1 VSKAESQPRETVEV
15 EVEVTN
21 EDVVAKKVV
30 EDIQP
35 TFDVIAEKTV
45 IVTNEE
51 QHVIWEGYGLRLYI
65 PPDSLP
71 EGCSQFKL
79 SVNVGLS
86 GEFQLPE
93 NGVLVS
99 AVYSFSHDHIE
110 DLRQPVTLEMEHCAA
125 ASALSNLSVVRANT
139 NSNSFNY
146 VPGGDFSSVK
156 GYAVIKLHS
165 FSRFSTFMRE
175 QFQSLRAHFSNE
187 IEYSAN
193 IYYTKMFYCR
203 FDFEFFIIKRLGAL
217 ATWVEDQ
224 ISKRVKGNYERG
236 PFYNFKFQENKVS
249 LEIEE
254 SCGNGWNM
262 KKLTPLEVFKRDV
275 DKYSDRMELCTCQ
288 VKVWCEN
295 EEVPKELFQKVII
308 KGAKQC
314 NFLTVT
320 SPTTC
325 LTKPALPS
333 SPRSVDT
340 TVLFNVKPKFMAD
353 LSKELGDLTWSEI
366 KSLAVQLEIDYNKLL
381 KIEEQT
387 NQATDRMHQALN
399 IWLKKDP
406 NASWE
411 KVINALDRVKG
422 KDVLI
427 KTLKEKYLPQSPG
440 LQAGGQ

>member
-1 VSKAESQPRETVEV
+1 MAYVSRGGSGSREWRLQMRE
-15 EVEVTN
+15 
-21 EDVVAKKVV
+21 KKVV

-79 SVNVGLS
+79 SVKVGLS

-99 AVYSFSHDHIE
+99 AVYSFSHDPIE
-110 DLRQPVTLEMEHCAA
+110 DLHQPITLEMEHCAA
-125 ASALSNLSVVRANT
+125 ASALSNLSVVRAKK
-139 NSNSFNY
+139 NSNGFNY

-165 FSRFSTFMRE
+165 FCCFSTLMLPH
-175 QFQSLRAHFSNE
+175 SSNE

-193 IYYTKMFYCR
+193 IYYTEMLYCH
-203 FDFEFFIIKRLGAL
+203 FNFEFFIIQNLSAL
-217 ATWVEDQ
+217 AMRVKDQ
-224 ISKRVKGNYERG
+224 ISNRVKGNYKRG
-236 PFYNFKFQENKVS
+236 PFSNFKFQEDEVS
-249 LEIEE
+249 LEIQE

-262 KKLTPLEVFKRDV
+262 MELTPLEVFKRDV
-275 DKYSDRMELCTCQ
+275 DRYGAHMELCTCQ

-320 SPTTC
+320 SPTQC
-325 LTKPALPS
+325 LT
-333 SPRSVDT
+333 SPRSVDS
-340 TVLFNVKPKFMAD
+340 TVFFNVKPKLAD
-353 LSKELGDLTWSEI
+353 LSNELGDLTWNDI
-366 KSLAVQLEIDYNKLL
+366 QSLAVQLEIDFNELL
-381 KIEEQT
+381 KIEGQT
-387 NQATDRMHQALN
+387 DQPTNRMHRALN
-399 IWLKKDP
+399 IWLEKDP

-427 KTLKEKYLPQSPG
+427 QTLKEKYLPQSPG
-440 LQAGGQ
+440 LQAGDQ

>member
-1 VSKAESQPRETVEV
+1 M
-15 EVEVTN
+15 EVTD
-21 EDVVAKKVV
+21 EDVIAKKVV

-35 TFDVIAEKTV
+35 TFEVIAEKTV

-71 EGCSQFKL
+71 EGCSHLEL

-93 NGVLVS
+93 NAVIVS
-99 AVYSFSHDHIE
+99 AVYSFSHHPIE
-110 DLRQPVTLEMEHCAA
+110 SLRQPVTLEMEHCAA
-125 ASALSNLSVVRANT
+125 ASALDNLSVVRANT
-139 NSNSFNY
+139 NSNSFSY
-146 VPGGDFSSVK
+146 VPGGDFTSVK

-165 FSRFSTFMRE
+165 FSRFATFLKKHFR
-175 QFQSLRAHFSNE
+175 SLLPHSSNE

-193 IYYTKMFYCR
+193 IYYTKMLYCH
-203 FDFEFFIIKRLGAL
+203 FNFEFFIIQNLSAL
-217 ATWVEDQ
+217 AKRVEDQ

-236 PFYNFKFQENKVS
+236 PISNFKFQEDEVS
-249 LEIEE
+249 VEIQE

-262 KKLTPLEVFKRDV
+262 KELTPLEVFKRDV
-275 DKYSDRMELCTCQ
+275 DRFSARKELCTCQ

-295 EEVPKELFQKVII
+295 EEAPKHLLQRVLI
-308 KGAKQC
+308 KGAKKQC
-314 NFLTVT
+314 DFLTVT

-333 SPRSVDT
+333 NTPFSPRSVDT
-340 TVLFNVKPKFMAD
+340 TVFFYVKPKLAD
-353 LSKELGDLTWSEI
+353 LSNELGDLTWSEI
-366 KSLAVQLEIDYNKLL
+366 KSLAVQLDIDYNELL
-381 KIEEQT
+381 KIQEQT
-387 NQATDRMHQALN
+387 DQATDRMHQALN

-411 KVINALDRVKG
+411 KVIYALDRVKG

-427 KTLKEKYLPQSPG
+427 QTLKEKYLPQSPG